1 MENIVINKKEYTPI
15 EELGENLLL
24 VSRDGVKY
32 VVRWLGIKTG
42 AFSDFKYA
50 MKKMKTSRVSSPAI
64 YALDKKTGYAL
75 IQYIDGPT
83 MYDELHDHDFEDE
96 VYQQLFEINWL
107 ARKAMMQL
115 DFNPQNFRIMDGKIY
130 YIPFTFDFYKKS
142 NDFVEKD
149 LRLWFYT
156 KEFENLLTENGQL
169 LDHKR
174 LLPDFDLNKKIVLT
188 VVKYYR

>member
-1 MENIVINKKEYTPI
+1 MEKIIIKKNEYTPI
-15 EELGENLLL
+15 KELGENLLL
-24 VSRDGVKY
+24 VEREGQKY
-32 VVRWLGIKTG
+32 VVRWLGVKTE

-50 MKKMKTSRVSSPAI
+50 MKKMQTSNVASPKVI
-64 YALDKKTGYAL
+64 CLDKKTGYAL

-83 MYDELHDHDFEDE
+83 MFEELIDHDFNDD
-96 VYQQLFEINWL
+96 VYQQLFNINWM

-115 DFNPQNFRIMDGKIY
+115 DFNPQNFRIENGKIY
-130 YIPFTFDFYKKS
+130 YIPFTFGFYQKN

-156 KEFENLLTENGQL
+156 KEFEKLLLENGQSL
-169 LDHKR
+169 QKSR
-174 LLPDFDLNKKIVLT
+174 LLADFNLNKKIVLT